1 MWRWLQSQFD
11 TPILPNPPSSGFLGV
26 VLALRSCARVNVY
39 EYVPSMRLTKRCHY
53 YDTQEN
59 LGCTIGDWHPLA
71 AEKLVTLK
79 LNSAN
84 DTTVFSDGYVSIK
97 VCSTHKGRTGGR
109 ASRSHPP
116 RNFQNNGHKCVFN
129 KRTTNFS
136 SVVLN
141 S

>member
-1 MWRWLQSQFD
+1 M
-11 TPILPNPPSSGFLGV
+11 

-97 VCSTHKGRTGGR
+97 VCSTHKGRTG
-109 ASRSHPP
+109 AQIPP
-116 RNFQNNGHKCVFN
+116 LPQFSEQWTQVCFQQTHNQFCL
-129 KRTTNFS
+129 S
-136 SVVLN
+136 CS
-141 S
+141 

>member
-1 MWRWLQSQFD
+1 M
-11 TPILPNPPSSGFLGV
+11 
-26 VLALRSCARVNVY
+26 ALRSCARVNVY

-59 LGCTIGDWHPLA
+59 LGDWHPLA

-97 VCSTHKGRTGGR
+97 VCSIIRGENTDYLGVDKAR
-109 ASRSHPP
+109 
-116 RNFQNNGHKCVFN
+116 
-129 KRTTNFS
+129 
-136 SVVLN
+136 
-141 S
+141 